1 MEFHVQMTQREYVNR
16 IYIADVMMEF
26 KDMLE
31 RTPSCATSSL
41 ESLHQPL
48 QQHR

>member
-16 IYIADVMMEF
+16 IYRADVMKEF

-31 RTPSCATSSL
+31 RTPSCATNSL
-41 ESLHQPL
+41 E
-48 QQHR
+48 